1 MKKCILIFGTFNPIT
16 NAHISLGLLAK
27 ALYKDSDIYFV
38 IAKTSFLQDWK
49 HYDNK
54 DILSEDAR
62 LKLCKEAVVDK
73 DEPWNNTPAYDTFEM
88 RYCIVSTDTG
98 EVLDDAQG
106 YGYKTAQKA
115 YSAYAYKTRD
125 KSKDK
130 KKQEKK
136 RHIQQWMK
144 EHKSFVK
151 AMDDTAFEI
160 AKGTWGYND
169 KFDASLV
176 KEMLSNF
183 ELEPDFTASELLK
196 AWRDR

>member
-1 MKKCILIFGTFNPIT
+1 MEKNYKAIQYKIT
-16 NAHISLGLLAK
+16 TH
-27 ALYKDSDIYFV
+27 
-38 IAKTSFLQDWK
+38 
-49 HYDNK
+49 H
-54 DILSEDAR
+54 
-62 LKLCKEAVVDK
+62 EAVADK

-115 YSAYAYKTRD
+115 YSAYAYKIRD

-160 AKGTWGYND
+160 AKGTWGPND

-183 ELEPDFTASELLK
+183 KLKPDFTASELLK

>member
-1 MKKCILIFGTFNPIT
+1 MEKNYKAIRYKIT
-16 NAHISLGLLAK
+16 TH
-27 ALYKDSDIYFV
+27 
-38 IAKTSFLQDWK
+38 
-49 HYDNK
+49 H
-54 DILSEDAR
+54 
-62 LKLCKEAVVDK
+62 EAVVDK

-160 AKGTWGYND
+160 AKGTWGHND

>member
-1 MKKCILIFGTFNPIT
+1 MNKSYKAIQYKVT
-16 NAHISLGLLAK
+16 NHH
-27 ALYKDSDIYFV
+27 
-38 IAKTSFLQDWK
+38 T
-49 HYDNK
+49 
-54 DILSEDAR
+54 E
-62 LKLCKEAVVDK
+62 VVK
-73 DEPWNNTPAYDTFEM
+73 PDEPWDNTPAYDTVET

-125 KSKDK
+125 KTKDK
-130 KKQEKK
+130 EKSLKKK
-136 RHIQQWMK
+136 HIQQWMK

-160 AKGTWGYND
+160 AKGTWEPND

-196 AWRDR
+196 VWRNR